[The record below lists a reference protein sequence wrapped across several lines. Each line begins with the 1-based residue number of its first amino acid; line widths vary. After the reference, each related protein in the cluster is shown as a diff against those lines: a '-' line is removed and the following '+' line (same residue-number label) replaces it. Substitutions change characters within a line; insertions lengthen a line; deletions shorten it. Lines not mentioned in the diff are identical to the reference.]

1 MVDDATTSSCLP
13 VMPIQDE
20 KLEEAPI
27 DTNVPQQLHEE
38 ELIGK
43 VVHIQVVQSVGDHH
57 VSPNLHAFTIY
68 LELIPTL
75 RTRLQRFDE
84 C

>member
-1 MVDDATTSSCLP
+1 MVDDATTSSFLP

-27 DTNVPQQLHEE
+27 DMNVSQRLLKE

-43 VVHIQVVQSVGDHH
+43 VVHIQVVQLVWDHH
-57 VSPNLHAFTIY
+57 VSLNLHAFAIY
-68 LELIPTL
+68 L
-75 RTRLQRFDE
+75 
-84 C
+84 